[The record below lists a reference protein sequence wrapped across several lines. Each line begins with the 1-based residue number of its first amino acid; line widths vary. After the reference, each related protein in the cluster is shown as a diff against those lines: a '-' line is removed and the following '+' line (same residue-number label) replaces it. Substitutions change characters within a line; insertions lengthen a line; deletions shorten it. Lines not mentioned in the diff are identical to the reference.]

1 MQFPLHRFSLA
12 KTQLNPWVKIE
23 HQTAAPKNVSGKHFW
38 KDIYHT
44 FDYTDFLKRPSV
56 ISLKAF

>member
-1 MQFPLHRFSLA
+1 MHFPLHRFSFA

-23 HQTAAPKNVSGKHFW
+23 HQTAAPKNANGKHFC

-44 FDYTDFLKRPSV
+44 LD
-56 ISLKAF
+56 